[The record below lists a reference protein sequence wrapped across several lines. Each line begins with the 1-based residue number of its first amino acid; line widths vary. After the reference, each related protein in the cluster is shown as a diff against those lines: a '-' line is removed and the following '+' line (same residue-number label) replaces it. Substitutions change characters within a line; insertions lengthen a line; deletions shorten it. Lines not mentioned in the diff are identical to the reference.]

1 MLIRTKPVRAEP
13 NVRSGVPS
21 RLSRRTVKLA
31 WAPVAPGKDTPAM
44 TVSVKFDQNRKEER
58 VNFGLVG
65 SDAFFARPGD
75 STAGKIDALELN
87 EALKA
92 LDEISK

>member
-1 MLIRTKPVRAEP
+1 MSNIRATSFVDASS
-13 NVRSGVPS
+13 NTG
-21 RLSRRTVKLA
+21 LN
-31 WAPVAPGKDTPAM
+31 TPAM